1 MLLVIPLC
9 FLIIKFIPQIRQL
22 FLQCRQAVLT
32 QTVGLL
38 LQGGL
43 LDLQLQHFT
52 PQFVQLRR
60 HGIHLCLDQGARFV
74 YQVDGFIRQEPVRNI
89 TMGQRRRR
97 DQRGVRN
104 LDSMI
109 YLVPLLQSTQ
119 DRDRVFHGRLIHQ
132 HLLETA
138 FQRRVL
144 LDILTVLI
152 QRRGSDT
159 VEFASGQHGL
169 QHIARIHRAVCL
181 AGSYDQVQ
189 LIDEQDN
196 LPLALSHLFQNR
208 FQTFL
213 KFAPVLGACYQ
224 RAHIQRENLLILQS
238 FRHIAADNPLRQA
251 FHHGGLADAGFSDQH
266 RIILR
271 LTGQDPNHIPDLRV
285 TSDDRIQLLLSGF
298 LHQVVAVFI
307 QGIISSFR
315 IVRSH
320 PLVPADRRQ
329 GLQEFLP
336 GDPVLPEQGLD
347 RGAGVIQQSQEQMF
361 HRDVFVS
368 HPLGFVLGADQRFV
382 QVLADIR
389 LPAGH
394 FHPFIQGFFH
404 SLFK

>member
-1 MLLVIPLC
+1 
-9 FLIIKFIPQIRQL
+9 
-22 FLQCRQAVLT
+22 
-32 QTVGLL
+32 
-38 LQGGL
+38 
-43 LDLQLQHFT
+43 
-52 PQFVQLRR
+52 
-60 HGIHLCLDQGARFV
+60 
-74 YQVDGFIRQEPVRNI
+74 
-89 TMGQRRRR
+89 MGQRRRR
-97 DQRGVRN
+97 DQCGIRN

-109 YLVPLLQSTQ
+109 YLIPLLQSTQ

-132 HLLETA
+132 HLLETTL
-138 FQRRVL
+138 QRRVL
-144 LDILTVLI
+144 LNILTVLI

-169 QHIARIHRAVCL
+169 QHIARVHRAICL
-181 AGSYDQVQ
+181 ACPYDQVQ
-189 LIDEQDN
+189 LIDEQDD
-196 LPLALSHLFQNR
+196 LSFTLSHFFQDR

-213 KFAPVLGACYQ
+213 KFAPVLGARYQ
-224 RAHIQRENLLILQS
+224 RAHVQRENLLILQS
-238 FRHIAADNPLRQA
+238 LRHIATDDPLRQA

-271 LTGQDPNHIPDLRV
+271 LTGQDPDHIPDLRV

-298 LHQVVAVFI
+298 FHQVVAIFI

-320 PLVPADRRQ
+320 PLVPANRRQ

-347 RGAGVIQQSQEQMF
+347 RGAGVIQQSQKQMF
-361 HRDVFVS
+361 HGDVFVS
-368 HPLGFVLGADQRFV
+368 HPLGLVLGADQRFV